1 MILGS
6 WTETELCS
14 AKFRKSWKM
23 FEEWF
28 AINVT
33 KLAKAAFI
41 VEEGVRG
48 KKFKVYTFE
57 VEG

>member
-1 MILGS
+1 
-6 WTETELCS
+6 
-14 AKFRKSWKM
+14 M

-41 VEEGVRG
+41 VEEEKVRG
-48 KKFKVYTFE
+48 KKFQV
-57 VEG
+57 